1 VVRQIATRPTVVI
14 ILDGDH
20 AISLDCEE
28 CKNAYCVGSRV
39 DIDAVWP
46 DDRPRRRRVAM
57 DDELAEISIAL
68 KELISVPKQA
78 FVTLPTQWYA
88 GFDLDRSL

>member
-1 VVRQIATRPTVVI
+1 
-14 ILDGDH
+14 
-20 AISLDCEE
+20 
-28 CKNAYCVGSRV
+28 
-39 DIDAVWP
+39 
-46 DDRPRRRRVAM
+46 M

-88 GFDLDRSL
+88 GFDAGMHEEVIAADEA